1 MPSAELDAF
10 LEKVDS
16 DPELQQKLREVT
28 TPEAAIEIAK
38 AAGFAITADDLQD
51 DDEQALSLEELGS
64 IAGAGGRRLFRFD
77 FFERRKKPRPRRNR
91 GN

>member
-1 MPSAELDAF
+1 MSSELDAF

-16 DPELQQKLREVT
+16 DPELQQQLREVT

-64 IAGAGGRRLFRFD
+64 IAGAGGRRLSRFD

-91 GN
+91 GD